1 MDGQAILELLKTNLQ
16 AAMPQ
21 QLVTRDAQDFAQRDK
36 GTCKAGVITLVS
48 EQMSGLNA
56 AANLQDISGKLQIYL
71 LYEFSRAEGTPGSE
85 IEAEEWRFLQAL
97 IDFVGT
103 PGANLCPLEF
113 GSIPVQFSA
122 QDRKRTR
129 LNSSH

>member
-1 MDGQAILELLKTNLQ
+1 MRISDWSSDVCSSD
-16 AAMPQ
+16 
-21 QLVTRDAQDFAQRDK
+21 LV
-36 GTCKAGVITLVS
+36 
-48 EQMSGLNA
+48 SGLNA

-97 IDFVGT
+97 IDFVGA

-113 GSIPVQFSA
+113 GSIPAQFSA
-122 QDRKRTR
+122 HR
-129 LNSSH
+129 SSPSGWLFSPPTYSEIRSASCWARVWQYVQTTGVAEHI

>member
-1 MDGQAILELLKTNLQ
+1 MRISDWSSDVCSSD
-16 AAMPQ
+16 
-21 QLVTRDAQDFAQRDK
+21 LV
-36 GTCKAGVITLVS
+36 
-48 EQMSGLNA
+48 SGLNA

-97 IDFVGT
+97 IDFVGA

-122 QDRKRTR
+122 QRSAPSGWLFAPLTYSELEDRKSTR
-129 LNSSH
+129 LNSCH